1 MSICYD
7 LLEMIGKNVEIIR
20 ETNNNKNKFNHMIKE
35 YKNHNDNLREAIVDL
50 DENHMIT
57 YIQYYRKINERY
69 FVSYVNY
76 GWVKN
81 FT

>member
-1 MSICYD
+1 
-7 LLEMIGKNVEIIR
+7 
-20 ETNNNKNKFNHMIKE
+20 MIKE
-35 YKNHNDNLREAIVDL
+35 YKHHNDNLREAIVDL